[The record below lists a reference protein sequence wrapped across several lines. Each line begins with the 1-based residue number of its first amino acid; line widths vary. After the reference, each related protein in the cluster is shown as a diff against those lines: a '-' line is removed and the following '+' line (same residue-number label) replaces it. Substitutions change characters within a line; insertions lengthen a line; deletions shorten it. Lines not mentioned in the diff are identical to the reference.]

1 MKTELLKQFQTT
13 LNMPE
18 VSRLNVGYDSSVD
31 ASILDLK
38 LHGYE
43 IGNWDNKVLLEE
55 YLPII
60 NHLLDNSQVL
70 KSYIWLRGPRN
81 QSFYLLLGYQSK
93 GLYNKNN
100 PEKFTARLSRRHSI
114 NYPEHIKNYSEWQIK
129 LKELLA
135 KLKL

>member
-43 IGNWDNKVLLEE
+43 IDNWDNKVLLEE

-70 KSYIWLRGPRN
+70 KSYIWLRGP
-81 QSFYLLLGYQSK
+81 
-93 GLYNKNN
+93 
-100 PEKFTARLSRRHSI
+100 
-114 NYPEHIKNYSEWQIK
+114 
-129 LKELLA
+129 
-135 KLKL
+135 